1 MEHHQKDIL
10 VGFLK
15 EEEERKGMGSL
26 YKDIMAENFKIWG
39 KKWTVRF
46 QKPSRLQLR

>member
-15 EEEERKGMGSL
+15 EEEERKGTGSL

-39 KKWTVRF
+39 KNG
-46 QKPSRLQLR
+46 QSDSRSPVGLQLR